1 MVVKIFSMNVTIR
14 DVAAK
19 AGVSPATVSLVLN
32 HKPGVGSDTREHV
45 FRVAKAM
52 NYDLKNSIKTQER
65 GVLGFLTIARH
76 GHMVNPDHYA
86 FISEY
91 IEGAEKEAR
100 SAGYS
105 LEVRQFEEQD
115 LTGIF
120 RELQGLPFAGAVVL
134 ATELS
139 EEDLMVFREL
149 PFPVVFIDANHPIPF
164 CDFVDMDNEGAVFS
178 VLRKLKNRGH
188 KKIGL
193 VRSTYETRNF
203 RLRERGYYDGLLSC
217 GLFSSDQYVYS
228 VDSRFRDAYLDMKKI
243 LATGAELPSAL
254 FCVCDVIAL
263 GVMKAL
269 KDCGYSVPGDIS
281 VVGFDDIPAGQMADP
296 PLSTVQVSKQYMGM
310 KAFQLLFHRLNSP
323 VDSPREKILISS
335 QVVFRESVRNGID
348 SGGIE

>member
-1 MVVKIFSMNVTIR
+1 MNVTIR

-32 HKPGVGSDTREHV
+32 HKPGVGSETRDHV

-52 NYDLKNSIKTQER
+52 NYDINSPAKGPER
-65 GVLGFLTIARH
+65 GVIGFLRIARH

-91 IEGAEKEAR
+91 IEGAEREAH
-100 SAGYS
+100 SAGFS
-105 LEVRQFEEQD
+105 LEVRQFEDEE
-115 LTGIF
+115 LTNIF
-120 RELQGLPFAGAVVL
+120 RELQNLPFTGAVIL

-139 EEDLMVFREL
+139 EEDLLVFKDL
-149 PFPVVFIDANHPIPF
+149 PFPVVYIDANHPMPF

-178 VLRKLKNRGH
+178 VLRSLKNRGH

-193 VRSTYETRNF
+193 VKSTFETRNF

-228 VDSRFRDAYLDMKKI
+228 VDSRFREAYLDMKKI
-243 LATGAELPSAL
+243 LQAGNELPTAL

-269 KDCGYSVPGDIS
+269 KDCGYAVPGDIS
-281 VVGFDDIPAGQMADP
+281 VVGFDDIAAGHMADP
-296 PLSTVQVSKQYMGM
+296 PLSSVQVSKQYMGVR
-310 KAFQLLFHRLNSP
+310 AFQLLFHRLNSP
-323 VDSPREKILISS
+323 QDSPREKILVSS
-335 QVVFRESVRNGID
+335 QVVFRESVRDCNI
-348 SGGIE
+348 SGGK